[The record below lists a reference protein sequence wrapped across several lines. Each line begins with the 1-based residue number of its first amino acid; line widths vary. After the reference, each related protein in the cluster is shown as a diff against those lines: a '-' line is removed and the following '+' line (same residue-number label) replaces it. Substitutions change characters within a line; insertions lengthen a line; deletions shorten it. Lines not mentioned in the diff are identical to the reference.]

1 MRFCDE
7 RQAPD
12 DGNGIH
18 THEVFTILPLSMHC
32 ALSVDTINIYRRIF
46 SASSVFFVCICP
58 AVEVAEQLLPC
69 SAQCIS
75 IYNAT
80 YHIIIYTS
88 CGSTTI
94 RNISSSQTPHYE
106 WYIYRISTPNEV
118 RTCDISRSLESWG
131 WTIKSVVLTADFFY
145 FVVKPF
151 APSGFESC
159 NTKFGRVL
167 CSLGRLS
174 WSLTKS
180 VSRVQFSTSAHT
192 RTRRDFFAH

>member
-18 THEVFTILPLSMHC
+18 THEVFTIPPLSMHC
-32 ALSVDTINIYRRIF
+32 ALSVDRVNIYRRIF
-46 SASSVFFVCICP
+46 SASCVFFVCICP

-106 WYIYRISTPNEV
+106 
-118 RTCDISRSLESWG
+118 
-131 WTIKSVVLTADFFY
+131 
-145 FVVKPF
+145 
-151 APSGFESC
+151 
-159 NTKFGRVL
+159 
-167 CSLGRLS
+167 
-174 WSLTKS
+174 
-180 VSRVQFSTSAHT
+180 
-192 RTRRDFFAH
+192 